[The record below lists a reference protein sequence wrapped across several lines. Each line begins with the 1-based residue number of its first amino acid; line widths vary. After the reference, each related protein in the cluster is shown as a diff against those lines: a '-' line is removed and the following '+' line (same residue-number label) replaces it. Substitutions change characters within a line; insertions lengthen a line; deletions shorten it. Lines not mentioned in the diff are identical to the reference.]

1 MPSEKPSLD
10 DLKIHPDDRERKSS
24 GWVVPVLA
32 VLALAIAVG
41 AWFVLTPGA
50 DARPTVRVAA
60 AQAPAG
66 AADATVL
73 NASGYV
79 VARRLATVSSKVTGR
94 VVGVFVE
101 EGMRVSEGDE
111 LARLDDSTVRSRLA
125 LRQSE
130 LDAAQAA
137 LNETRV
143 RLDEA
148 RRDEARKASLRA
160 DRLVSEAELDAA
172 QSQVKA
178 LEARLESARRDVS
191 VSERSVDV
199 VRQELDDLIIRAP
212 FSGVVISKDAQPG
225 EMISPVSAGGSFTRT
240 GICTIVDM
248 DSREIEVDV
257 NEAYINR
264 VSAGQPVAAR
274 LDAYPD
280 WEIPTRVINIVPA
293 ADRQKATVRVR
304 IGFDELDDRIL
315 PDMGVKVQFLEEV
328 EPAPVD
334 GPAVLSVVPEGAV
347 VRDGGTSVVWVVA
360 GETVERRAVRA
371 GDARGTG
378 REIIA
383 GVRPGERVVISD
395 IGGLEDGTR
404 VSVE

>member
-1 MPSEKPSLD
+1 MASEKPSLD

-24 GWVVPVLA
+24 GWALPVLA
-32 VLALAIAVG
+32 VLALAIAAG
-41 AWFVLTPGA
+41 AWFFLTPGA
-50 DARPTVRVAA
+50 DPRPAVRVAA

-199 VRQELDDLIIRAP
+199 VRQELDDLVIRAP

-315 PDMGVKVQFLEEV
+315 PDMGVKVQFLEDV
-328 EPAPVD
+328 EPAAAD
-334 GPAVLSVVPEGAV
+334 EPAVLSVVPEASV
-347 VRDGGTSVVWVVA
+347 AQDDGTSIVWVVS
-360 GETVERRAVRA
+360 GETVERRAVRI
-371 GDARGTG
+371 GDTRGAA

-383 GVRPGERVVISD
+383 GVRPGERVVTSD
-395 IGGLEDGTR
+395 TTGLEDGAR
-404 VSVE
+404 VAVE